1 MTTVISDTDLLSTFG
16 KIVRVDLRQRLFPHV
31 YVAPAVYRELLQAER
46 LGFIWVASTREAVD
60 VLPLTASESQ
70 HAERLSRLYPQ
81 LGSGEIESFVLA
93 QTHRL
98 LCLTNDR
105 QAKTVASALGLPY
118 LDLEEILRALKTRA
132 LLTTEA
138 LARVIAEI
146 EEQDHTRIPAKDQIL
161 GS

>member
-1 MTTVISDTDLLSTFG
+1 MTTVISDTDILSTFG
-16 KIVRVDLRQRLFPHV
+16 KIARVTLLQRLFPHGH
-31 YVAPAVYRELLQAER
+31 VAPAVYRELLQAER
-46 LGFIWVASTREAVD
+46 LGFTWVASIREAVE
-60 VLPLTASESQ
+60 VLPLMASESQ
-70 HAERLSRLYPQ
+70 QAERLSRLYPQ

-105 QAKTVASALGLPY
+105 QAKTVARALGLPY
-118 LDLEEILRALKTRA
+118 LDLEEILRALKTRER
-132 LLTTEA
+132 LTTEA
-138 LARVIAEI
+138 LSRVIAEI

>member
-1 MTTVISDTDLLSTFG
+1 MTTVISDTDILSTFG
-16 KIVRVDLRQRLFPHV
+16 KIARVTLLQRLFPHV
-31 YVAPAVYRELLQAER
+31 HVAPAVYRELLQAER
-46 LGFIWVASTREAVD
+46 LGFTWVASIREAVE
-60 VLPLTASESQ
+60 VLPLMASESQ
-70 HAERLSRLYPQ
+70 QAERLSRLYPQ

-105 QAKTVASALGLPY
+105 QAKTVARALGLPY
-118 LDLEEILRALKTRA
+118 LDLEEILRALKTRE

-138 LARVIAEI
+138 LSRVIAEI